1 VGQSTPKQNR
11 RNIVSLRDQIMK
23 AKDISGELMEI
34 KEWGV
39 KVEIRT
45 MTARQRARVM
55 ENAIDP
61 ITGKSSIS
69 IIYPEIAIACV
80 FDPESGEPVFTN
92 DDKDALLEKSGAVL
106 EKIASKAMTLS
117 GLTEEASASLGK
129 GS

>member
-1 VGQSTPKQNR
+1 MGQSTPKQNR
-11 RNIVSLRDQIMK
+11 RNIVSIRDQIMK

-61 ITGKSSIS
+61 LTGKSSIS
-69 IIYPEIAIACV
+69 VIYPEIAIACV
-80 FDPESGEPVFTN
+80 FDPESGEPVFSIE
-92 DDKDALLEKSGAVL
+92 DKDALLEKSGAVL

>member
-11 RNIVSLRDQIMK
+11 RNIVSIRDQIMK

-61 ITGKSSIS
+61 VTGKSSIS

>member
-1 VGQSTPKQNR
+1 MGQSTPKQNR
-11 RNIVSLRDQIMK
+11 RNIVSIRDQIMK

-61 ITGKSSIS
+61 VTGKSSIS
-69 IIYPEIAIACV
+69 VIYPEIAIACV
-80 FDPESGEPVFTN
+80 FDPESGEPVFTI

>member
-1 VGQSTPKQNR
+1 MGQSTPKQNR

-45 MTARQRARVM
+45 MTARQRATVL
-55 ENAIDP
+55 ENAVDSE
-61 ITGKSSIS
+61 TGKTSIS
-69 IIYPEIAIACV
+69 SMYPEIALACV
-80 FDPESGEPVFTN
+80 FDPETNEPVFKPE
-92 DDKDALLEKSGAVL
+92 DKDALLEKSGAVL
-106 EKIASKAMTLS
+106 EKIASKAMQLS

>member
-1 VGQSTPKQNR
+1 MGQSTPKQNR
-11 RNIVSLRDQIMK
+11 RNIVSIRDQIMK

-61 ITGKSSIS
+61 VTGKSSIS
-69 IIYPEIAIACV
+69 VIYPEIAIACV
-80 FDPESGEPVFTN
+80 FDPESGEPVFTIE
-92 DDKDALLEKSGAVL
+92 DKDALLEKSGAVL

>member
-1 VGQSTPKQNR
+1 MGQSTPKQNR
-11 RNIVSLRDQIMK
+11 RNIVSIRDQIMK

-61 ITGKSSIS
+61 VTGKSSIS

-80 FDPESGEPVFTN
+80 FDPESGEPVFTIE
-92 DDKDALLEKSGAVL
+92 DKDALLEKSGAVL